1 MAISSKK
8 EYGLYIQKDEAVNAG
23 GGKDI
28 GLSIL
33 PMK

>member
-8 EYGLYIQKDEAVNAG
+8 EYGLYIQKDEAVNTG
-23 GGKDI
+23 GEDI